1 MPCDIRREGWQSMSK
16 KRTGCCTQSNALGN
30 VTHSD
35 IGRFI
40 RVAHKRRYGCSR
52 RHIRCF
58 ISSIC
63 CQRIN
68 SSQKLKQSIKLQL
81 AWWNIDRICVW
92 PGVSV
97 TPEKCV
103 MPTSYAICGTPFKS
117 LPVKGADKEKL
128 TRQRL
133 VLHAAIDPKIKA
145 SAFHDFEKREQLK
158 VWRGKVKCKV
168 KMDWVVYAPVSMLEA
183 VNQIQLSGVILRFVS
198 VILSRCKL
206 QTTDEHINI

>member
-16 KRTGCCTQSNALGN
+16 KRTGGCTQSNALGN

-35 IGRFI
+35 TGRFI

-52 RHIRCF
+52 RRIRCF

-103 MPTSYAICGTPFKS
+103 MPTSYAISGTPFKS
-117 LPVKGADKEKL
+117 LPVKRADKEKL
-128 TRQRL
+128 TTPT
-133 VLHAAIDPKIKA
+133 IGA
-145 SAFHDFEKREQLK
+145 SCGYWSQNQSFCFPWLWETRA
-158 VWRGKVKCKV
+158 VKSLTGQSE
-168 KMDWVVYAPVSMLEA
+168 MQS
-183 VNQIQLSGVILRFVS
+183 
-198 VILSRCKL
+198 
-206 QTTDEHINI
+206 